1 MESTTVQVRY
11 ENEIAILEL
20 DDGKANALG
29 HDAISS
35 LVEKLDE
42 VQDAGA
48 VVLSGRPEKFSA
60 GFDLAVMKSGEDAAR
75 EMLRSGVELFLKCY
89 SFPRPIV
96 AACTGHALAA
106 GAILL
111 MSCDLRI
118 GAKGEFKIGLPE
130 LAIGMS
136 LPFFATELARA
147 RLSKRHFTKATALG
161 QTYDPDGAC
170 DVGFLDEIVAP
181 DEVLSTALAR
191 AESLKSIGKTQLSL
205 TRSTARGETIKK
217 IEDNLEADLSL
228 FVVSQ

>member
-20 DDGKANALG
+20 DDGKANALC

-42 VQDAGA
+42 FQDAGA

-136 LPFFATELARA
+136 LPFFATELARD

-217 IEDNLEADLSL
+217 IEDSLEADLSL

>member
-96 AACTGHALAA
+96 AACPGHALAA

-136 LPFFATELARA
+136 LPFFATELARD

>member
-1 MESTTVQVRY
+1 MQVRY

-29 HDAISS
+29 HDAIGS
-35 LVEKLDE
+35 LVENLDK

-48 VVLSGRPEKFSA
+48 VVISGRPGKFSA

-136 LPFFATELARA
+136 LPFFATELARD
-147 RLSKRHFTKATALG
+147 RISKRHFTKATALG
-161 QTYDPDGAC
+161 QTFDPDAAC
-170 DVGFLDEIVAP
+170 DDGLIDQNEP
-181 DEVLSTALAR
+181 PEEVNPTALAR

-217 IEDNLEADLSL
+217 IEDSLEADLSL

>member
-136 LPFFATELARA
+136 LPFFATELARD

-170 DVGFLDEIVAP
+170 DAGFLDEIVP
-181 DEVLSTALAR
+181 PNEVLPTALAR

-217 IEDNLEADLSL
+217 IEDSLEADLSL

>member
-1 MESTTVQVRY
+1 
-11 ENEIAILEL
+11 
-20 DDGKANALG
+20 
-29 HDAISS
+29 
-35 LVEKLDE
+35 
-42 VQDAGA
+42 
-48 VVLSGRPEKFSA
+48 
-60 GFDLAVMKSGEDAAR
+60 
-75 EMLRSGVELFLKCY
+75 
-89 SFPRPIV
+89 
-96 AACTGHALAA
+96 
-106 GAILL
+106 

-136 LPFFATELARA
+136 LPFFATELARD

-217 IEDNLEADLSL
+217 IEDSLEADLSL

>member
-35 LVEKLDE
+35 LIEKLDE

-136 LPFFATELARA
+136 LPFFATELARD

-161 QTYDPDGAC
+161 QAYDPNGAC

-217 IEDNLEADLSL
+217 IEDSLEADLSL

>member
-136 LPFFATELARA
+136 LPFFATELARD

-170 DVGFLDEIVAP
+170 DAGFLDDSVPP
-181 DEVLSTALAR
+181 DEVLPTALAR

-217 IEDNLEADLSL
+217 IEDSLEADLSL

>member
-29 HDAISS
+29 HDAIGS

-48 VVLSGRPEKFSA
+48 VVISGRPGKFSA

-136 LPFFATELARA
+136 LPFFATELARD
-147 RLSKRHFTKATALG
+147 RISKRHFTKATTLG
-161 QTYDPDGAC
+161 QTFDPEGAC
-170 DVGFLDEIVAP
+170 DAGFLDEIVAP

-191 AESLKSIGKTQLSL
+191 AESFKSIGKTQLSL
-205 TRSTARGETIKK
+205 TRSTSRGETIKR
-217 IEDNLEADLSL
+217 IEDSLETDLSL